1 MDQALIEEKI
11 ESLRRCVTRI
21 EQKRVAS
28 ARALEDD
35 WDTQDI
41 LTVNL
46 TRAVQICV
54 DIAAHLIA
62 STNQPPPDTMAGA
75 IAELETLEIIPEPL
89 SHRLQGAVG
98 FRNIAIHAYR
108 SINWEI
114 VHAITHDH
122 LDDFRT
128 YAQAVLEHAET
139 SRA

>member
-11 ESLRRCVTRI
+11 ESLRRCVKRI
-21 EQKRVAS
+21 EQKRAPSVD
-28 ARALEDD
+28 ALRED

-54 DIAAHLIA
+54 DIAAHLMA

-75 IAELETLEIIPEPL
+75 IAELETLNIIPDSL

-108 SINWEI
+108 SIDWEI
-114 VHAITHDH
+114 VHTITHDH
-122 LDDFRT
+122 LG
-128 YAQAVLEHAET
+128 
-139 SRA
+139 

>member
-11 ESLRRCVTRI
+11 ESLRRYVKRI
-21 EQKRVAS
+21 EQKRAPSVD
-28 ARALEDD
+28 ALRED

-54 DIAAHLIA
+54 DIAAHLMA

-75 IAELETLEIIPEPL
+75 IAELETLKIIPDSL

-108 SINWEI
+108 SIDWEI
-114 VHAITHDH
+114 VHTITHDH
-122 LDDFRT
+122 LGDFRT
-128 YAQAVLEHAET
+128 YARAVLEHVEASNT
-139 SRA
+139 